1 MLAGIGGNLSGI
13 HKKKTARTVI
23 AAIMHGK
30 ILVHY
35 ATLGTPVLDQCHD
48 SQRLRHL
55 VVNKTLAKM
64 RQKFLLSQTFSQYMH
79 FYTINNIIVII
90 FIQNEIHLCTLQ
102 FINAIFVSRSNIN
115 HLK

>member
-35 ATLGTPVLDQCHD
+35 ATLGTPGVLDKCHD

-79 FYTINNIIVII
+79 FLYD
-90 FIQNEIHLCTLQ
+90 
-102 FINAIFVSRSNIN
+102 
-115 HLK
+115 